1 MKRGTLARSALVRS
15 ALVLWGAVLLT
26 APPPGHPPA
35 GAGNAD
41 LANADSTPAPV
52 PDFSVGGPPAASE
65 AGPAASVRP
74 GISRPGLGPDGRS
87 QGYTPHSSYTDSLDG
102 RFHAMPTLNLSVKL
116 Q

>member
-1 MKRGTLARSALVRS
+1 MTRSALARSAL
-15 ALVLWGAVLLT
+15 ALWGAVLLT
-26 APPPGHPPA
+26 APPPGLAPA
-35 GAGNAD
+35 GAAGNAN
-41 LANADSTPAPV
+41 LASAESTPAPM
-52 PDFSVGGPPAASE
+52 PDLSVGGPPAASE

>member
-1 MKRGTLARSALVRS
+1 MTGSARIFVA
-15 ALVLWGAVLLT
+15 LWGAVLIT
-26 APPPGHPPA
+26 APHAVAPPSHA
-35 GAGNAD
+35 AAD
-41 LANADSTPAPV
+41 LAGANLATATSSPAPV
-52 PDFSVGGPPAASE
+52 PDLSVGVPTGAQDP
-65 AGPAASVRP
+65 GPAASVRP